1 MYPLETLQGLSLGL
15 FSDMPSAQHLL
26 QYEAQNTVK
35 PSIDAL
41 IGATNTTG

>member
-1 MYPLETLQGLSLGL
+1 MYPLETLQGLLGL